1 MKIFPVKNFGVLGK
15 GKCSPVLK
23 CSESCG
29 LEWNLLPALTGLE
42 NWRRG
47 KDGAGEMETGR
58 DEAERKEWGSFA
70 VR

>member
-1 MKIFPVKNFGVLGK
+1 MLAT

-23 CSESCG
+23 CSESFG

-42 NWRRG
+42 NWRRE

-58 DEAERKEWGSFA
+58 DGAERKEWGTFA